1 MLEDTGERI
10 IPENMRITNEMLME
24 HVARYH
30 FASDYVNGRVLD
42 FASGAG
48 YGTHILAKRAKAD
61 VGEVIGVDM
70 DSDAI
75 QYARGTYHHPNS
87 TFVEGDV
94 TDASLP
100 EKLGTFDC
108 VVSFETIEHIE
119 AEEQF
124 LANIYALL
132 KPGGTLILSTPFGQ
146 GRGKPCKSPFHV
158 HQLTVDEFMQLFAGY
173 TTADFYYQRGPLIIS
188 AGDYQNGRYPLGI
201 AVCKK

>member
-1 MLEDTGERI
+1 MIEDTGERI
-10 IPENMRITNEMLME
+10 IPENMKITNEMLME

-30 FASDYVNGRVLD
+30 FASDYVYGRVLD

-48 YGTHILAKRAKAD
+48 YGTHILAKRSKAE
-61 VGEVIGVDM
+61 VHEVIGVDL
-70 DSDAI
+70 DPDAI
-75 QYARGTYHHPNS
+75 HYARGTYHHPS
-87 TFVEGDV
+87 SAFMEGDV
-94 TDASLP
+94 TNVGLP

-124 LANIYALL
+124 LANVYALL

-158 HQLTVDEFMQLFAGY
+158 HQLTVDEFKQLFTGY
-173 TTADFYYQRGPLIIS
+173 TIADFYYQRGPLIIS
-188 AGDYQNGRYPLGI
+188 AEDYYSGRYPIGI
-201 AVCKK
+201 AVCQK